1 MLKAE
6 WNAGSTL
13 FWVGYGW
20 AHSLLSLAFTAQWNP
35 KHPSYCKY
43 MVVFIIPSC
52 SSAVESR
59 LYDMFKT
66 TDKWNVY
73 NIHI

>member
-20 AHSLLSLAFTAQWNP
+20 AHSLLSLAFTAQ
-35 KHPSYCKY
+35 
-43 MVVFIIPSC
+43 
-52 SSAVESR
+52 
-59 LYDMFKT
+59 
-66 TDKWNVY
+66 
-73 NIHI
+73 